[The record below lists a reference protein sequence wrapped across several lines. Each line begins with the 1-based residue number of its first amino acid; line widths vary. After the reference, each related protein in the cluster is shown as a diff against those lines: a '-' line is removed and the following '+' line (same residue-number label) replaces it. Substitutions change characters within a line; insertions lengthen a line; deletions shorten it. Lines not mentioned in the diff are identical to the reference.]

1 MTRFSTTKNTIL
13 ALLTS
18 ISIGLLLIGCETQ
31 KPQTEKLTSESDV
44 DSLMSQAQ
52 EFENLGSINRALV
65 SWNTALSL
73 AFEQDN
79 RSPAIKIASKIEDL
93 LRTNNNTKMELST
106 RTQAVIMLARLS
118 FKLENPVTALEQLS
132 LIETSDI
139 EKMNTNLLAEWI
151 FQKTRGLLILS
162 KFAEATNLLESYE
175 AAAPQSQK
183 TSDMIWLILS
193 RLSETQLE
201 SAVNASDTYDS
212 RGWLELA
219 RRVRAENY
227 SLRRQLDAV
236 ARWRQTWAQHPA
248 ASILPSEIARLASTW
263 KNRPRFIG
271 VILPLKT
278 PVGNAIKQGFLSAYY
293 DELRISRDVPKIKFY
308 DVDTSS
314 DISSIYKEAAEE
326 GVDLVIG
333 PLDKTQVTDLSR
345 LKNLPIQT
353 LALNYVD
360 RNDLS
365 PELMVS
371 QVISGAKFYQFGLS
385 PEDEVKEIV
394 SLASKAGHR
403 TAAIITPNGPDYK
416 RLQELFEKSWLGTGG
431 QVVSK
436 TNYQQETDYS
446 SLVKEFLKI
455 QESESRARA
464 LIEIIPR
471 NNMVHIPRRRKDID
485 FIFLIS
491 NPAQA
496 RQIKP
501 TLAFYYAENIPVY
514 ALPSIYNGFDNPEA
528 NLDLNGI
535 VFVDAPWMIYDQP
548 RNKQVLDQSL
558 PEDQGILQRLRALGA
573 DAFSLYPQL
582 DLLDSGNPH
591 AIRGAT
597 GGLKIDDSGQ
607 IHRTLTPAIFR
618 QGLADILVGN

>member
-1 MTRFSTTKNTIL
+1 MTRISTIQKRIL
-13 ALLTS
+13 TSLTS
-18 ISIGLLLIGCETQ
+18 ISIGMLIVGCGTQ
-31 KPQTEKLTSESDV
+31 KLQTERLISETDIN
-44 DSLMSQAQ
+44 SLISQAQ
-52 EFENLGSINRALV
+52 ELENLGSLNRALI
-65 SWNTALSL
+65 SWNTALTL

-79 RSPAIKIASKIEDL
+79 RSPAIKIAGKIEGL
-93 LRTNNNTKMELST
+93 LTINSDTKIEPST
-106 RTQAVIMLARLS
+106 RVQAAIVLARLS
-118 FKLENPVTALEQLS
+118 FKFGEPATALEQLS

-139 EKMNTNLLAEWI
+139 EKISADLLEEWL
-151 FQKTRGLLILS
+151 FQKSRGLLILN

-175 AAAPQSQK
+175 ALAPQSQK
-183 TSDMIWLILS
+183 TSDMIWLTLS
-193 RLSETQLE
+193 RLSEAQLE
-201 SAVNASDTYDS
+201 VAANNSDTYDS

-219 RRVRAENY
+219 RRIRAENF

-236 ARWRQTWAQHPA
+236 ARWRRTWAQHPA
-248 ASILPSEIARLASTW
+248 ASILPSEIAKLTLTW
-263 KNRPRFIG
+263 NNRPKFIG

-293 DELRISRDVPKIKFY
+293 DELRISRDTPKIKFY
-308 DVDTSS
+308 DIGTSS
-314 DISSIYKEAAEE
+314 EISSIYNKAVEQ

-333 PLDKTQVTDLSR
+333 PLDKTQVIDLYR
-345 LKNLPIQT
+345 LKNLPVQT

-360 RNDLS
+360 AEEIS
-365 PELMVS
+365 PELTGS
-371 QVISGAKFYQFGLS
+371 WATSGAKFYQFGLS

-394 SLASKAGHR
+394 LMASKAGHQ

-416 RLQELFEKSWLGTGG
+416 RLQVLFEKSWLDMGG

-436 TNYQQETDYS
+436 INYRQETDYTA
-446 SLVKEFLKI
+446 LIKEFLKI
-455 QESESRARA
+455 QESESRART
-464 LIEIIPR
+464 LIQIIPR
-471 NNMVHIPRRRKDID
+471 DSMVQIPRRRKDID

-514 ALPSIYNGFDNPEA
+514 ALPSIYNGYDNPEA

-535 VFVDAPWMIYDQP
+535 VFVDAPWMIYNQP
-548 RNKQVLDQSL
+548 RNKKVLDQWL

-582 DLLDSGNPH
+582 ELLDSNNLQ
-591 AIRGAT
+591 AIKGAT
-597 GGLKIDDSGQ
+597 GELKIDNYGQ
-607 IHRTLTPAIFR
+607 IHRTLTPAVFR
-618 QGLADILVGN
+618 KGLADILIEN

>member
-1 MTRFSTTKNTIL
+1 MTLFSTIKTTIL
-13 ALLTS
+13 TFLTS
-18 ISIGLLLIGCETQ
+18 IGVGLLIVGCGTQ
-31 KPQTEKLTSESDV
+31 KLQTEKLISKSDI

-52 EFENLGSINRALV
+52 EHENIGALNRALI
-65 SWNTALSL
+65 SWNTALNL
-73 AFEQDN
+73 ALEQDN

-93 LRTNNNTKMELST
+93 LIVNNNTKMELST
-106 RTQAVIMLARLS
+106 RIQAVITLARLS
-118 FKLENPVTALEQLS
+118 LELGHPATALEQLS
-132 LIETSDI
+132 LIAASDI
-139 EKMNTNLLAEWI
+139 EKINTNLLAEWV
-151 FQKTRGLLILS
+151 FQKSRSLLILS
-162 KFAEATNLLESYE
+162 KFTETTNLLESYE

-183 TSDMIWLILS
+183 TSDMIWLTLS
-193 RLSETQLE
+193 HLSETQLE
-201 SAVNASDTYDS
+201 FAANTADTYDS

-236 ARWRQTWAQHPA
+236 TRWRRTWAQHPA
-248 ASILPSEIARLASTW
+248 ASILPSEIARLKSTW
-263 KNRPRFIG
+263 ENRPRSIG

-278 PVGNAIKQGFLSAYY
+278 PVGKAIKQGFLSAYY
-293 DELRISRDVPKIKFY
+293 DELRITRDVPKIKFY
-308 DVDTSS
+308 DIERSS
-314 DISSIYKEAAEE
+314 GIYSIYNEVAEE

-333 PLDKTQVTDLSR
+333 PLDKTQVTDLFR
-345 LKNLPIQT
+345 LKDLPIKT

-360 RNDLS
+360 REELS
-365 PELMVS
+365 PELIGS
-371 QVISGAKFYQFGLS
+371 QAISGAKFYQFGLS

-403 TAAIITPNGPDYK
+403 TAAIITPSGPDYK
-416 RLQELFEKSWLGTGG
+416 RLQELFEKSWLDIGG

-436 TNYQQETDYS
+436 INYQQETDYA

-471 NNMVHIPRRRKDID
+471 NNMVQIPRRRKDID

-496 RQIKP
+496 RQLKP

-514 ALPSIYNGFDNPEA
+514 ALPSVYNGYDNPEV

-535 VFVDAPWMIYDQP
+535 VFVDAPWMIYNKP
-548 RNKQVLDQSL
+548 RNKQLLDQSI

-582 DLLDSGNPH
+582 DLLDSDNPH
-591 AIRGAT
+591 AIKGAT
-597 GGLKIDDSGQ
+597 GELKIDDSGQ
-607 IHRTLTPAIFR
+607 IRRSLTPAVFR
-618 QGLADILVGN
+618 QGLVDILIGN